1 MKQSIILFSLLIA
14 LAMSFTACAPV
25 EDDIFTT
32 ARITVSGEGDVPI
45 TSVQAQAKLTNV
57 NTRQVITTADFDG
70 TSATVELLRGAYQID
85 IEGVATCPSGNSAVR
100 MRQFRCQSD
109 YVEFVQHGVN
119 EVTLKTIFLD

>member
-1 MKQSIILFSLLIA
+1 MKQNILSILLITITV
-14 LAMSFTACAPV
+14 LLTACAPV

-32 ARITVSGEGDVPI
+32 ARITITADGDESI
-45 TSVQAQAKLTNV
+45 TSVQAQVKLTNV
-57 NTRQVITTADFDG
+57 NTRQVVTCADFNG

-85 IEGVATCPSGNSAVR
+85 IEGVATCLSPGNATR

-109 YVEFVQHGVN
+109 YVEFIGRDIN

>member
-1 MKQSIILFSLLIA
+1 MKQNILSILLITITV
-14 LAMSFTACAPV
+14 LLTACAPV

-32 ARITVSGEGDVPI
+32 ARITITADGDETI
-45 TSVQAQAKLTNV
+45 TSVQAQMKLTNV
-57 NTRQVITTADFDG
+57 NTRQVVTCADFNG

-85 IEGVATCPSGNSAVR
+85 IEGVATCLSPGNATR

-109 YVEFVQHGVN
+109 YVEFIGRDIN

>member
-1 MKQSIILFSLLIA
+1 MKHNIIFLISITLVML
-14 LAMSFTACAPV
+14 FTACAPV

-32 ARITVSGEGDVPI
+32 ARITVTAEGDVSI
-45 TSVQAQAKLTNV
+45 TSVQAQVKLTNV
-57 NTRQVITTADFDG
+57 NTRQVTTVADFNG

-85 IEGVATCPSGNSAVR
+85 IEGVATCLSPDNVTR

-109 YVEFVQHGVN
+109 YVEFISHDIN

>member
-1 MKQSIILFSLLIA
+1 MKHNIIFLISITFVVLL
-14 LAMSFTACAPV
+14 TACAPV

-32 ARITVSGEGDVPI
+32 ARITVTAEGNETI
-45 TSVQAQAKLTNV
+45 TNVQAQVKLTNV
-57 NTRQVITTADFDG
+57 NTRQVTTVADFNG

-85 IEGVATCPSGNSAVR
+85 IEGVATCLSPDNVTR

-109 YVEFVQHGVN
+109 YEEFISCDIN

>member
-1 MKQSIILFSLLIA
+1 MKHNIIFLISITFVVLL
-14 LAMSFTACAPV
+14 TACAPV

-32 ARITVSGEGDVPI
+32 ARITVTTEGNETI
-45 TSVQAQAKLTNV
+45 TNVQAQVKLTNV
-57 NTRQVITTADFDG
+57 NTRQVTTVADFNG

-85 IEGVATCPSGNSAVR
+85 IEGVATCMTPDNVTR

-109 YVEFVQHGVN
+109 YVEFISHDIN

>member
-1 MKQSIILFSLLIA
+1 MKQNILSILLITITV
-14 LAMSFTACAPV
+14 LLTACAPV

-32 ARITVSGEGDVPI
+32 ARITITADGDETI
-45 TSVQAQAKLTNV
+45 TSVQAQVKLTNV
-57 NTRQVITTADFDG
+57 NTRQVVTCADFNG

-85 IEGVATCPSGNSAVR
+85 IEGVATCLLPDNATR

-109 YVEFVQHGVN
+109 YVEFIGRDIN

>member
-1 MKQSIILFSLLIA
+1 MKHNIIILISITLVMLL
-14 LAMSFTACAPV
+14 TACAPV

-32 ARITVSGEGDVPI
+32 ARITVTAEGEVSI
-45 TSVQAQAKLTNV
+45 TSVLAQVKLTNV
-57 NTRQVITTADFDG
+57 NTRQVTTVADFNG

-85 IEGVATCPSGNSAVR
+85 IEGVATCLSPDNVTR

-109 YVEFVQHGVN
+109 YVEFISHDIN

>member
-1 MKQSIILFSLLIA
+1 MKHNIIFLISITFVMLL
-14 LAMSFTACAPV
+14 TACAPV

-32 ARITVSGEGDVPI
+32 ARITVTAEGDVSI
-45 TSVQAQAKLTNV
+45 TSVQAQVKLTNV
-57 NTRQVITTADFDG
+57 NTRQVTTVADFNG

-85 IEGVATCPSGNSAVR
+85 IEGVATCLSPDNVTR

-109 YVEFVQHGVN
+109 YEEFISRDIN